1 MPLFSRVAINLL
13 YKLFLFPVT
22 LSGFSV
28 LFPSLLH
35 FSSWLQILSIAGLFI
50 MIGLIADETILPKF
64 GNIKATAQ
72 GSIFMS
78 VVIWLSQFLFP
89 TSLITIPGAIQL
101 GLLLG
106 MIEWLMH
113 GWILKQRKI
122 MLEKN

>member
-1 MPLFSRVAINLL
+1 MPLFSRVAMNLL
-13 YKLFLFPVT
+13 YKLFLFPIT

-35 FSSWLQILSIAGLFI
+35 FSSWLQILAIAGLFI
-50 MIGLIADETILPKF
+50 VIGLIADETILPKF
-64 GNIKATAQ
+64 GKLKATAQ
-72 GSIFMS
+72 GSVFMT
-78 VVIWLSQFLFP
+78 VVIWLSQFLFSA
-89 TSLITIPGAIQL
+89 SLITIPGAILL